1 MSIKTVSTDKL
12 EEWHNLLSLDNC
24 PNHDINLPGIPYNY
38 HEILG
43 ELIKR
48 EESESTLPPAEFMD
62 YPIIE
67 HDGNLYIDAGE
78 CHSDARTL
86 TELYN
91 EDKTSGLRA
100 CSIDVLPDHDGFY
113 IRLEASR

>member
-1 MSIKTVSTDKL
+1 MNESNYDSIID
-12 EEWHNLLSLDNC
+12 DNEFL
-24 PNHDINLPGIPYNY
+24 NT
-38 HEILG
+38 EG
-43 ELIKR
+43 ENDRL
-48 EESESTLPPAEFMD
+48 TMFTYPAEFMD

-91 EDKTSGLRA
+91 SDKTSGLRA
-100 CSIDVLPDHDGFY
+100 VSIDVLPDHNGFF